1 MAKINPVRTSLPE
14 VDWVSAY
21 LLSTSSQLT
30 GDNYLP
36 LPTTPQNVSEGI
48 NANTYDQDI
57 VGRSSP
63 LISYGST
70 GARTISFSIE
80 VADDYMPMKANG
92 TRYTIKSYVSALKS
106 LVYPRYSSLQVIA
119 PQCTLHI
126 GNVTSSGIVT
136 SVNVSW
142 GGPLSSID
150 GSGVGTFTR
159 ATIQIQFKE
168 IRAAVVGSIDIR
180 DGK

>member
-70 GARTISFSIE
+70 
-80 VADDYMPMKANG
+80 
-92 TRYTIKSYVSALKS
+92 YVSALKS